1 MVRLWLSRAI
11 ELTVVAALL
20 VASPQIGMAQQASVV
35 GTVTDDSKAV
45 LPGVAITAT
54 SLDNGR
60 QFSSLSDDRGEY
72 RLNGLPAGRY
82 DLQADLPGF
91 ASTQVKDFEL
101 LVGQNVTMALTMKIA
116 SVNETVSVD
125 GEVPLLDTEQ
135 AQVAGNVDTKQ
146 MEDIPI
152 SGRNWQQLATLV
164 KGITMNTIST
174 RPGVSQD
181 SSFLL
186 NLDGQNITNTASN
199 SGFGQPIINRDA
211 IAEYQI
217 ITNLFDVTMGRSTG
231 IQVQA
236 VSKSG
241 TNALHG
247 SFYGYFRDSSLNAA
261 DQYANKVLPYSDQQV
276 GGTVGGPIKKDKML
290 YFLSYEGERAPNT
303 IILVPAALPGQQF
316 QLPTETDL
324 RKPLARYDYQVTS
337 KDHLTVRW
345 GYSRNVTTNSDSSV
359 PSAAVAQL
367 FDSDFITANWSRAS
381 SPTVLQEFKLNYFH
395 YNWHYA
401 AASFVPSSISASTPT
416 YSFPGLSLGTP
427 SNYPQTWY
435 EDFVSPRY
443 DFNWHKGAHDLKIGV
458 EVRIGSDTGSWFKGS
473 RGTMS
478 FSKLPPDIA
487 TRIPASAAL
496 DPSQWNF
503 SGLDSTAT
511 QFAITY
517 IRNPNFDVPRPM
529 VSSWIGDNWKVRP
542 SITLNFGVRYDVAWG
557 DLAPPRVTPTSIP
570 ITTGYAPYGT
580 GDFGFRSNIRD
591 LHDAAPRF
599 GMAWT
604 PRTGLVIHGGSGLY
618 FAGVSEQ
625 STDQQLFNGQDFIT
639 MTFLNDGKPGFVTDP
654 TRGITAAQ
662 VLAGQV
668 PLVAQTPMIIAH
680 DFSMPY
686 AWQSAIGFQKQ
697 LTQFTGFD
705 ADLVESIGR
714 DLDSQRDPNLFY
726 DPTTGFNKNPLTFG
740 RPNPAYG
747 SIHLDESHGRS
758 SYMGLAT
765 SFTRRYHKNFQ
776 FGVTYN
782 LVFYKRDTG
791 IGSAG
796 YGAMQVNTFSI
807 MADWAKSSDFQRN
820 TLRFNSV
827 WTLPKGFS
835 LSSYWGYGSRNPA
848 YTTSTNVDP
857 LGIGSTR
864 VRSNLTL
871 IPRNNFYGDNF
882 QTLDVHLAK
891 DLNLGE
897 RFKITGI
904 AEVFD
909 LYNHQQFTYNTLE
922 TSSAFGAHNGTAS
935 SPRTGQ
941 LAVKF
946 SF

>member
-1 MVRLWLSRAI
+1 MVAVTLIL
-11 ELTVVAALL
+11 ALPETGL
-20 VASPQIGMAQQASVV
+20 AQQAAVGGNVV
-35 GTVTDDSKAV
+35 DESKAV
-45 LPGVAITAT
+45 LPGVAVMAT

-60 QFSSLSDDRGEY
+60 QFTTLSDEHGEY
-72 RLNGLPAGRY
+72 RLVGLPAGRY
-82 DLQADLPGF
+82 NLQADFPGF
-91 ASTQVKDFEL
+91 ASVQVRGFEL
-101 LVGQNVTMALTMKIA
+101 LVGQNATMSLTMKIA
-116 SVNETVSVD
+116 SVTETVSVN
-125 GEVPLLDTEQ
+125 GEVPLLDAEQ

-174 RPGVSQD
+174 RPGVTQD

-199 SGFGQPIINRDA
+199 SNFGQPIINRDA

-241 TNALHG
+241 TNTVHG
-247 SFYGYFRDSSLNAA
+247 SVYGYFRDSNFNAA
-261 DQYANKVLPYSDQQV
+261 DQYAHRVLPYADQQV

-303 IILVPAALPGQQF
+303 IILTPAALQGQQF

-324 RKPLARYDYQVTS
+324 RKPLARYDYQITS

-345 GYSRNVTTNSDSSV
+345 GYSRSINTNAVSSV

-367 FDSDFITANWSRAS
+367 FDSNFLTANWSRAS

-401 AASFVPSSISASTPT
+401 AAGFVPGIVSSSTPT

-435 EDFVSPRY
+435 EDFISPRY
-443 DFNWHKGAHDLKIGV
+443 DLTWHKGPHDLKIGA
-458 EVRIGSDTGSWFKGS
+458 EVRIGGDTGSWFKGS

-478 FSKLPPDIA
+478 FSKLPSDIA
-487 TRIPASAAL
+487 TRVPASAAL
-496 DPSQWNF
+496 DPTQWNF

-517 IRNPNFDVPRPM
+517 IRNPYFDVPRPM
-529 VSSWIGDNWKVRP
+529 ISAWIGDNWKLKR
-542 SITLNFGVRYDVAWG
+542 SLTLNYGVRYDVAWG

-570 ITTGYAPYGT
+570 INTGYAPFGT
-580 GDFGFRSNIRD
+580 GDFGFSNKVRD
-591 LHDAAPRF
+591 LRDAAPRV
-599 GMAWT
+599 GIAWN
-604 PRTGLVIHGGSGLY
+604 PRSDLVIHGGTGLY

-639 MTFLNDGKPGFVTDP
+639 MTFLNDGKPGFVANP
-654 TRGITAAQ
+654 TRGITTAQ

-697 LTQFTGFD
+697 LNQFTGFD
-705 ADLVESIGR
+705 VDLVEYLGR

-726 DPTTGFNKNPLTFG
+726 DPTTGLNKNPLTFG

-747 SIHLDESHGRS
+747 AIHLDESHGRS
-758 SYMGLAT
+758 NYMALAT
-765 SFTRRYHKNFQ
+765 SFTRRYHKKFQ

-782 LVFYKRDTG
+782 LVFYKHDTG
-791 IGSAG
+791 VGSAG

-807 MADWAKSSDFQRN
+807 MTDWATSSDFQRN
-820 TLRFNSV
+820 TLRFNGV

-835 LSSYWGYGSRNPA
+835 LSSYWGYGSRNPG

-864 VRSNLTL
+864 IRSNLSV

-882 QTLDVHLAK
+882 QALDVHLAK
-891 DLNLGE
+891 DLNFGE
-897 RFKITGI
+897 RFKVTGI

-909 LYNHQQFTYNTLE
+909 VYNHQQFTYNTLE
-922 TSSAFGAHNGTAS
+922 TSSAFGTHNGTAG